1 MYKLLMVRGVK
12 NEAKFFSLVSSD
24 RTRSNWYKLKQ
35 EILTKQKN
43 IFFTVVEHWN
53 RLLREAV
60 ESPSLEIPKTSLDT
74 AQATWRCSKTC
85 RGLQ

>member
-1 MYKLLMVRGVK
+1 MHKFLMVREVK

-43 IFFTVVEHWN
+43 NFY
-53 RLLREAV
+53 
-60 ESPSLEIPKTSLDT
+60 
-74 AQATWRCSKTC
+74 C
-85 RGLQ
+85 G